1 MSGAR
6 DEVDFAA
13 MVCGVWI
20 VNVWDT
26 DVCNIDICGC
36 YGRVANKHH
45 MTYDAGYRRADL
57 LCPRD
62 APPKHLL
69 ACKPN

>member
-20 VNVWDT
+20 INVWDT

-45 MTYDAGYRRADL
+45 MTYEL
-57 LCPRD
+57 
-62 APPKHLL
+62 
-69 ACKPN
+69 